1 MFQRPLFRYNISD
14 VVVYTTVMDVVP
26 PKRSQTITAPTY
38 PALQTIGPLTD
49 HEQFEVSTSSM
60 RTVDHQ
66 PALSAPADK
75 TGSVRCGRARCGGQ
89 TQSRAYRTSSGK
101 SDEPLLWDG
110 S

>member
-26 PKRSQTITAPTY
+26 PKRSQIITAPTY

-75 TGSVRCGRARCGGQ
+75 TGSGQ
-89 TQSRAYRTSSGK
+89 TQSRAYCTSSGK